1 MVSHFGWNKVR
12 CPQRCLLECDK
23 QALNSSAM
31 ETGNI
36 PCRRSQFRHKAK
48 NITEVFPGNH
58 KYRCHYKCTTGL
70 RHYSWETCC
79 QKRHF
84 PCCENGSR
92 LLGHIWSSLKK
103 RKSLQLSLV
112 PRIPPASIVSL
123 VPAAQL
129 FAGWVFYRR
138 REQRAS
144 GREAACWRTSG
155 RTRIHRKA
163 IVDNVVCTLK
173 GKLSVTAQ

>member
-1 MVSHFGWNKVR
+1 MVSQFGWNKVR

-70 RHYSWETCC
+70 RHYSWETCW

-112 PRIPPASIVSL
+112 PRIPPAL
-123 VPAAQL
+123 
-129 FAGWVFYRR
+129 GEYRVVGSCSPTLCR
-138 REQRAS
+138 LGVLQTARA
-144 GREAACWRTSG
+144 
-155 RTRIHRKA
+155 
-163 IVDNVVCTLK
+163 K
-173 GKLSVTAQ
+173 GKRTGSGLLAHKRTDAHPPQSHCG